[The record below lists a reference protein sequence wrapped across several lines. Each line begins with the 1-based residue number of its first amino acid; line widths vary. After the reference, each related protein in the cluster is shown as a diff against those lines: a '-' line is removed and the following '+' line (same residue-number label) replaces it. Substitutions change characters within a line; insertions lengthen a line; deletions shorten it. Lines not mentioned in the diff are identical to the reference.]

1 MLFTE
6 PDFLNGDCII
16 DKHYT
21 TVPVMGMQ
29 VLMQVDFHSS
39 DYLLVKESDAQ
50 KTKDK
55 NLLDKSQEFQD

>member
-6 PDFLNGDCII
+6 PDFLNGDCIT

-21 TVPVMGMQ
+21 TVPVMAIQ
-29 VLMQVDFHSS
+29 VLMQVNFHSS
-39 DYLLVKESDAQ
+39 DYLLVKQSDAQ